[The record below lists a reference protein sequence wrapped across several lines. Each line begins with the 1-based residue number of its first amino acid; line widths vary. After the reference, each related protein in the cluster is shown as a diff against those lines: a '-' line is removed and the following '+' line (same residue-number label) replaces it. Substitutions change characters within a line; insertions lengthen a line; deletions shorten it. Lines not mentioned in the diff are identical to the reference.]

1 VSGPGNLERQRQVWE
16 SFVRGGSEWTDVLH
30 PEVVYHDAPEFPD
43 ATAHHGKAAYLEVQ
57 RATEELADD
66 IRYEV
71 TELLDLGDRILTV
84 MRLEAVTRGLPTA
97 MDMVWLT
104 RWSEGSIVEVRSFLS
119 RERALEAAGAAG

>member
-57 RATEELADD
+57 RATEELVDD